1 MANMKQQ
8 IKRYK
13 NDNKKRAKNASYKS
27 ALKTAIKNV
36 RAEVEAGNKEAAEKA
51 LVIASSKLD
60 SYVNKGIH
68 HKNYAIRQKSKPCTF
83 LLAYGGYPE
92 KLSKNAKIPLAKA
105 QEIFDRYHNVLY
117 SSITDMKDRTLEQA
131 VTKGK
136 VHLGLGC
143 YMNTSEP
150 ESEIRTLF
158 NALTIY

>member
-13 NDNKKRAKNASYKS
+13 NDNKKRAKN

-68 HKNYAIRQKSKPCTF
+68 HKNYAIRQKSK
-83 LLAYGGYPE
+83 
-92 KLSKNAKIPLAKA
+92 LAKLV
-105 QEIFDRYHNVLY
+105 N
-117 SSITDMKDRTLEQA
+117 SI
-131 VTKGK
+131 
-136 VHLGLGC
+136 
-143 YMNTSEP
+143 
-150 ESEIRTLF
+150 
-158 NALTIY
+158 

>member
-68 HKNYAIRQKSKPCTF
+68 HKNYAIRQISK
-83 LLAYGGYPE
+83 
-92 KLSKNAKIPLAKA
+92 LAKLV
-105 QEIFDRYHNVLY
+105 N
-117 SSITDMKDRTLEQA
+117 SI
-131 VTKGK
+131 
-136 VHLGLGC
+136 
-143 YMNTSEP
+143 
-150 ESEIRTLF
+150 
-158 NALTIY
+158 

>member
-13 NDNKKRAKNASYKS
+13 NDNKKRELNKKRAKNASYKS

-68 HKNYAIRQKSKPCTF
+68 HKNYAIRQKSK
-83 LLAYGGYPE
+83 
-92 KLSKNAKIPLAKA
+92 LAKLV
-105 QEIFDRYHNVLY
+105 N
-117 SSITDMKDRTLEQA
+117 SI
-131 VTKGK
+131 
-136 VHLGLGC
+136 
-143 YMNTSEP
+143 
-150 ESEIRTLF
+150 
-158 NALTIY
+158 